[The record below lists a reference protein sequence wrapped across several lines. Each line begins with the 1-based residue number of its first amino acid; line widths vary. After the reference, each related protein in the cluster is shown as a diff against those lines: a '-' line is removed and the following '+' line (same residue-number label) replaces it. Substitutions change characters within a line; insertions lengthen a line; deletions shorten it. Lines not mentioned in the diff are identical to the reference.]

1 MQTRILFVSGRIT
14 TERAEENIWDRKMYR
29 PRRGA
34 KIEKKRKQNFAE
46 K

>member
-1 MQTRILFVSGRIT
+1 MQTRILFVWGRI
-14 TERAEENIWDRKMYR
+14 TERAEENIWSRKMFR

-34 KIEKKRKQNFAE
+34 KIEKKRKQIFAE